1 LKIKN
6 TSSAGH
12 RSRSGEAGGAVR
24 IKICGITN
32 TEDALAAA
40 ELGAD
45 AVGFVFAPSPRQ
57 VSPEKAREVIMALPP
72 LVQAVGVFVDED
84 SEKVTSIADF
94 CRLDLFQFHGNEPAA
109 YCARFGR
116 RVIKAVRVQNQGSLE
131 GCSEYRSIVDAFLL
145 DTYVSGRSGG
155 TGLTFDWNLALE
167 AKRYG
172 RIILAGGLDPDNVAG
187 AISAAKPYA
196 VDASSGLEQK
206 PGVKDHEKM
215 AQFIQKV
222 RQTVHGGLD

>member
-1 LKIKN
+1 VKIE
-6 TSSAGH
+6 SAT
-12 RSRSGEAGGAVR
+12 AVR

-32 TEDALAAA
+32 TQDAVAAA

-57 VSPEKAREVIMALPP
+57 VSPEKAREIIIALPP
-72 LVQAVGVFVDED
+72 LVQAVGVFLDED
-84 SEKVTSIADF
+84 PEKVASIADF
-94 CRLDLFQFHGNEPAA
+94 CRLDLLQFHGKESAA

-116 RVIKAVRVQNQGSLE
+116 RVIKAVRVQNRGGLK
-131 GCSEYRSIVDAFLL
+131 GCSEYSSIVDALLL
-145 DTYVSGRSGG
+145 DSYVSGRSGG

-172 RIILAGGLDPDNVAG
+172 RIILAGGLNPDNVAA

-196 VDASSGLEQK
+196 VDASSGLEQE

-215 AQFIQKV
+215 ARFIQTV
-222 RQTVHGGLD
+222 RQTVTPVLHHSM

>member
-1 LKIKN
+1 MKLE
-6 TSSAGH
+6 SDPV
-12 RSRSGEAGGAVR
+12 VR

-32 TEDALAAA
+32 TEDAAAAA

-57 VSPEKAREVIMALPP
+57 LSPEKAREIIMALPP
-72 LVQAVGVFVDED
+72 LVQAVGVFVDEGA
-84 SEKVTSIADF
+84 EKVASIADF
-94 CRLDLFQFHGNEPAA
+94 CRLDLLQFHGKESAA

-116 RVIKAVRVQNQGSLE
+116 RVIKAVRVRNRGGLE
-131 GCSEYRSIVDAFLL
+131 GCSEYSSVVDALLL

-172 RIILAGGLDPDNVAG
+172 RIILAGGLNPDNVAA

-215 AQFIQKV
+215 ARFIQTV
-222 RQTVHGGLD
+222 RRTGKA